1 MGIGAYKTCREIGR
15 QEKKSNK
22 NVDED
27 FFTAKQQVV
36 EDPDLPLPTL
46 SFKSSHSH
54 TLAHSQTSLTPEKE
68 KAPKSLNVARFF
80 EFRGPL

>member
-15 QEKKSNK
+15 QEKKNQIK

-36 EDPDLPLPTL
+36 VEDPEPSPPHFLV
-46 SFKSSHSH
+46 F
-54 TLAHSQTSLTPEKE
+54 
-68 KAPKSLNVARFF
+68 
-80 EFRGPL
+80 

>member
-15 QEKKSNK
+15 QEKKNQIK

-36 EDPDLPLPTL
+36 ENPDLPLPTL

-68 KAPKSLNVARFF
+68 KSAEIAQRRKIF
-80 EFRGPL
+80 